1 MMDSNDPNGNQTCDL
16 PPSGT
21 VPQPTVPPHPPYKTS
36 MCKVLCRGLH
46 APGVLP

>member
-1 MMDSNDPNGNQTCDL
+1 
-16 PPSGT
+16 
-21 VPQPTVPPHPPYKTS
+21 VPPHPPYKTS